1 MTGETIAILISII
14 GLMLTAGSMLI
25 GGVWIVSKVQNTTEN
40 LSNAINKLDDTLQT
54 IDDRQRD
61 HADRITRLEA
71 SNGKGHH
78 P

>member
-1 MTGETIAILISII
+1 MTGETIAILISIV

-25 GGVWIVSKVQNTTEN
+25 GGVWIVSKVQSTTEN
-40 LSNAINKLDDTLQT
+40 LSSAINKLDDTLQT

-71 SNGKGHH
+71 HNGSGR
-78 P
+78 